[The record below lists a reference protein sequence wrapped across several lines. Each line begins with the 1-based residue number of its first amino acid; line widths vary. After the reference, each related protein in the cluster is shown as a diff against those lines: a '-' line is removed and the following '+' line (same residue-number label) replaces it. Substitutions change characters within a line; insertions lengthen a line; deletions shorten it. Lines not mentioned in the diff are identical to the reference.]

1 LLLTYWLA
9 FLTIGP
15 ADIPAFLVAKIDPLR
30 WIALVGPSR
39 RDYEQLLSK
48 AAH

>member
-1 LLLTYWLA
+1 LLKIA
-9 FLTIGP
+9 P
-15 ADIPAFLVAKIDPLR
+15 EDIPECLVAKIDPLR

-39 RDYEQLLSK
+39 RHDEQLLSK